1 MTTYLSY
8 LTIAI
13 RSGTETPLTADCKA
27 EVLKQTKALA
37 LDEALKTAKER
48 R

>member
-1 MTTYLSY
+1 MNY
-8 LTIAI
+8 LTSVI
-13 RSGTETPLTADCKA
+13 RSGIETPLTADCKA
-27 EVLKQTKALA
+27 EVSKQSKALT